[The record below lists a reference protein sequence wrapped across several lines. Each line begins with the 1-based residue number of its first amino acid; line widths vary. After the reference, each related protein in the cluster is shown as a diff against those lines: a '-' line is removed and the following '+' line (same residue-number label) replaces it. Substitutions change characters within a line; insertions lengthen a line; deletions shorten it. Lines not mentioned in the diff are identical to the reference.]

1 MEPQHAKLELAEK
14 QLELAQFKA
23 ELAKKKLLAEL
34 GEQDEAQRDPFPQKS
49 NNYHDWFPPTSD
61 GADGKSCYEY
71 VKFATPEELAADRDR
86 DFRKQCYIH
95 NIQHPDEP
103 PLPYWKKP
111 GYNGPDAKGWLK
123 GDADYDEYHF
133 GGVRGYNNELYPSD
147 FYRKMTEYIK
157 GPEESED
164 GSRETGDA
172 EEGEGGTPV
181 PRDPKPPSDPA
192 SGASGTNAT
201 GSCDPNGVTVNSQ
214 GCQPLVDDAKN
225 DRSPTGATETTT
237 VAPTG
242 LGVSG
247 RADQG
252 LRCAS
257 PLAIN
262 GDPVGVTNRADP
274 AGVAENS
281 QGCKPLVDDAKNDRS
296 PTGATETTTVAPSGL
311 GVSVRTTRG
320 CAALHPWLF
329 TATPLGS

>member
-1 MEPQHAKLELAEK
+1 MFIELTPDQTRLLIKAAELRVVGRSWDQTARLLDYDTEELTELARESGPAYDKILATVDRGSTREARQEANLTLREQLRNTDAKVVQNAANIISRTDCAYARLEPQHAKLELAEK

-164 GSRETGDA
+164 GSQETGDA

-201 GSCDPNGVTVNSQ
+201 GSCDPNGV
-214 GCQPLVDDAKN
+214 
-225 DRSPTGATETTT
+225 
-237 VAPTG
+237 
-242 LGVSG
+242 
-247 RADQG
+247 
-252 LRCAS
+252 
-257 PLAIN
+257 
-262 GDPVGVTNRADP
+262 
-274 AGVAENS
+274 AENS
-281 QGCKPLVDDAKNDRS
+281 QGCN
-296 PTGATETTTVAPSGL
+296 
-311 GVSVRTTRG
+311 
-320 CAALHPWLF
+320 PW
-329 TATPLGS
+329 